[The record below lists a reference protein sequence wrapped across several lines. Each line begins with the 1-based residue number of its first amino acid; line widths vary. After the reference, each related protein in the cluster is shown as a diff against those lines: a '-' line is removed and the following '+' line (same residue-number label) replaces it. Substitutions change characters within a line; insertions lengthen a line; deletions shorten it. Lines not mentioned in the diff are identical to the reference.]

1 MHNLTFRSALLSDYR
16 RHRVLDADYPAILPE
31 KGGSVRGTVVSGLT
45 EGDRWRLDVF
55 EGDQYDRRT
64 VRVKV
69 LRGVGLDEAADL
81 QENAAWMSEDVGED
95 ERGEAVEAETYVWVA
110 ARQEL
115 EAEEWDF
122 ELFKREKM
130 KAWMGDGVS
139 WSEEDLQRAKGVE
152 VDDGFADVDRAVA
165 EEAEKRKENE
175 NRNGHV
181 KDPTGGRGFGGHITR
196 QLQEAQAQ
204 KVN

>member
-1 MHNLTFRSALLSDYR
+1 MQNLTFRSALLQDYR

-55 EGDQYDRRT
+55 EGDQYERRK
-64 VRVKV
+64 VRVRV

-81 QENAAWMSEDVGED
+81 EENAVWMTEDAGDNGEGEMVG
-95 ERGEAVEAETYVWVA
+95 AETYVWIS
-110 ARQEL
+110 AREEL

-130 KAWMGDGVS
+130 KAWMGDGAS
-139 WSEEDLQRAKGVE
+139 WSEEDMQRANGVE
-152 VDDGFADVDRAVA
+152 VDEGFADVDRAVA
-165 EEAEKRKENE
+165 DEEGRRKENAPG
-175 NRNGHV
+175 NGHV
-181 KDPTGGRGFGGHITR
+181 KDPTGGRGAGGHITK
-196 QLQEAQAQ
+196 QLKEAQAQ
-204 KVN
+204 KVA